1 MVLVYLSLFVII
13 PAIFIIWIWE
23 LLAGDTQANET
34 RRAWS
39 LFPLLVAIGVLLPGA
54 FFAPRFADGNFPL
67 FLPLIFPTLAGV
79 LALLMVRWREVLA
92 QWRRQKTLL
101 SFLLIVLLLLVASL
115 GFHPGT
121 LYAPLVILLPA
132 ALAALLWALFS
143 RFKEGALVL
152 LAFAATAY
160 LVLDASGLLASQR
173 VMGTTWM
180 RAAYELTGA
189 LARIVGLAI
198 SAILIQHS
206 FSSRQAISL
215 LTTAALPL
223 LGLAASEVRH
233 GLLVNATSRG
243 AEDHMPFASVM
254 IAVLAGMLLAGVNK
268 GRARLAG
275 FVYMVLVP
283 ILVMGA
289 YSAGWLFDPH
299 GITEGR
305 AGRFARAIER
315 YKTDTGEYPPSLEKL
330 TPRYMTFLP
339 GPLNGRGRNWCYD
352 SGQDYYRLGYIYFQR
367 YYEATIPTP
376 YYEFKV
382 LQRAGTPPPGDWVC
396 DQELAR
402 YKESPG
408 L

>member
-143 RFKEGALVL
+143 RFKEGALIL

-160 LVLDASGLLASQR
+160 LMLDATGLFASQR
-173 VMGTTWM
+173 IMGTTWM

-198 SAILIQHS
+198 SAILIQRS
-206 FSSRQAISL
+206 FSSRQAVSL
-215 LTTAALPL
+215 LTIAALPL
-223 LGLAASEVRH
+223 LGLAASEMRH

-254 IAVLAGMLLAGVNK
+254 IAVLA
-268 GRARLAG
+268 
-275 FVYMVLVP
+275 
-283 ILVMGA
+283 
-289 YSAGWLFDPH
+289 
-299 GITEGR
+299 
-305 AGRFARAIER
+305 
-315 YKTDTGEYPPSLEKL
+315 
-330 TPRYMTFLP
+330 
-339 GPLNGRGRNWCYD
+339 
-352 SGQDYYRLGYIYFQR
+352 
-367 YYEATIPTP
+367 
-376 YYEFKV
+376 
-382 LQRAGTPPPGDWVC
+382 
-396 DQELAR
+396 
-402 YKESPG
+402 
-408 L
+408 